1 MSRPHDRSDL
11 LLAPVALDVD
21 ARIQELAAM
30 DDEALRFRVALEGNI
45 DVSDQAKVAE
55 GVVEACTNGIDMHHW
70 QASIDSRGLRLTHA
84 DHSLV
89 LGLPESIRKVLDSRR

>member
-11 LLAPVALDVD
+11 LLAPVALEID
-21 ARIQELAAM
+21 ARIQELGEM

-45 DVSDQAKVAE
+45 DLSDMAVVAE
-55 GVVEACTNGIDMHHW
+55 GVVDACTNGIELHHW
-70 QASIDSRGLRLTHA
+70 EASIDPRGLRLTHA

-89 LGLPESIRKVLDSRR
+89 LGLPMNVRSLLDR

>member
-11 LLAPVALDVD
+11 LLAPVALEID
-21 ARIQELAAM
+21 ARIQELGEM

-45 DVSDQAKVAE
+45 DLSDMAVVAE
-55 GVVEACTNGIDMHHW
+55 GVVDACTNGIELHHW
-70 QASIDSRGLRLTHA
+70 EASIDPRGLRLTHA

-89 LGLPESIRKVLDSRR
+89 LGLPMHVRSLLDR